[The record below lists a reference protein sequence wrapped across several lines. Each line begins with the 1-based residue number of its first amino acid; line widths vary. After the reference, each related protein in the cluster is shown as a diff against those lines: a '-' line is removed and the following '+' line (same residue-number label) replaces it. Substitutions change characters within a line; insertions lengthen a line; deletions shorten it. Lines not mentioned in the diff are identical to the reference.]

1 MRSQG
6 SAHSGRV
13 AKRRVF
19 PGACREEGSI
29 SPSEAAEKLRRFGA
43 PSNLAG
49 FALFHEIPCRNTV
62 IVPEP
67 RVVGLGVT

>member
-1 MRSQG
+1 
-6 SAHSGRV
+6 
-13 AKRRVF
+13 
-19 PGACREEGSI
+19 
-29 SPSEAAEKLRRFGA
+29 LRRFGA

-67 RVVGLGVT
+67 RVVGLGVA